1 MIFKIKLL
9 FKRIRKYKLQKEYFM
24 HNNIPYFS
32 QWESKELIK
41 DIINKKI
48 SAKNDPLWKKSG
60 ADTKEEYELWSWNA
74 CGMACLK
81 MLIAYKYN
89 KEIPLIK
96 LGKKC
101 KKYGGYAGKNL
112 NGLYY
117 KPFIKFVKEEFNINA
132 KIISPMVIQDIIKE
146 LEKNNFIIASKL

>member
-1 MIFKIKLL
+1 
-9 FKRIRKYKLQKEYFM
+9 M

-41 DIINKKI
+41 DIISKKI
-48 SAKNDPLWKKSG
+48 SAKEDPLWKKSG